1 MGLKSKYPNLLSKID
16 EDIDETRFL
25 LTVDINYDDEDTD
38 EFDIFSPDEYNYLI
52 YINDRVQ
59 NALGEEKMNELIS
72 KLESLEIFE
81 NFINDEID
89 LYGVYSKKSEEE
101 IEEEVLKAIEGLLS

>member
-1 MGLKSKYPNLLSKID
+1 MSLQSKYPNLLSKID

-25 LTVDINYDDEDTD
+25 ITVDVNYDDEDTD
-38 EFDIFSPDEYNYLI
+38 EFDIFNPDEYNYLI
-52 YINDRVQ
+52 YINERVQ
-59 NALGEEKMNELIS
+59 KALGEEKMNELIS

-89 LYGVYSKKSEEE
+89 LYGVYSTKSEEE
-101 IEEEVLKAIEGLLS
+101 IEEKVLNTVEELLS

>member
-1 MGLKSKYPNLLSKID
+1 MSLKSKYPNLLSKID

-25 LTVDINYDDEDTD
+25 ITVDINYDDEDTD
-38 EFDIFSPDEYNYLI
+38 EYDIFNPDEYNYLI
-52 YINDRVQ
+52 YINERVQ

-89 LYGVYSKKSEEE
+89 LYGVYSTKSEEE
-101 IEEEVLKAIEGLLS
+101 IEEKVLNTVEELLS